1 MLRRR
6 TRAGHAT
13 TGFPRFYQWCGR
25 SVADCGACTAICEA
39 VSHRVFPLGS
49 PANQYDQSL
58 VNAFRRGLR
67 QIGLVENRDI
77 AIEITWIG
85 GDDPEGPI
93 AKAIQSGVDLLV
105 PCGSSAS
112 AAAKHLTASIPII
125 FISVGNPVG
134 MGLVRNLP
142 NPGFNITGFSDG
154 LGEISG
160 RLIDLSAELL
170 KPGFRA
176 GDSVDYQWYSHW
188 PDGKQRFSD
197 TEGAARSAAV
207 NLRSHD
213 VGEKGDVQDVLATI
227 KSMSGTTV
235 IVQPSPFKYRLREQI
250 IALATKFGIAT
261 IFAFPIA
268 AREGAL
274 MAYGPDYVA
283 LYQKAPLYVHRI
295 IHGTKPGDLPVELPT
310 RIVLLVNLST
320 AKALKRE
327 MPLQVLIRADELVE

>member
-1 MLRRR
+1 MRRR
-6 TRAGHAT
+6 DFITALG
-13 TGFPRFYQWCGR
+13 G
-25 SVADCGACTAICEA
+25 TAISWPLA
-39 VSHRVFPLGS
+39 ARAQQYAKPFRIGFFPLGS

-58 VNAFRRGLR
+58 VDAFRRGLR

-85 GDDPEGPI
+85 GDDPERPI
-93 AKAIQSGVDLLV
+93 AKAIQSGVNLLV

-112 AAAKHLTASIPII
+112 AAAKHLTASIPIV

-142 NPGFNITGFSDG
+142 NPGFNVTGFSDG
-154 LGEISG
+154 LGESSG
-160 RLIDLSAELL
+160 KLIELSAELL
-170 KPGFRA
+170 KPGFRTT
-176 GDSVDYQWYSHW
+176 DSVDYLWYSDW

-197 TEGAARSAAV
+197 TEEAARSAGV

-213 VGEKGDVQDVLATI
+213 VSEKGDVKEVLATI

-235 IVQPSPFKYRLREQI
+235 IVQPSPFTYRLREQI

-283 LYQKAPLYVHRI
+283 LYQKAPLYVDRI
-295 IHGTKPGDLPVELPT
+295 IHGTNPGDLPIELPT
-310 RIVLLVNLST
+310 RVVLLVNLST

-327 MPLQVLIRADELVE
+327 MPLPVLIRADELVE